1 MRKANIIVS
10 GILLVFAGFYVYLIT
25 NLPSRDLPN
34 TLGAAFMPSVL
45 AGLLVCL
52 CLILLISSYLR
63 RNDSQIVSLPYKELR
78 GIAGLIVLITVYI
91 KAMVYLGFILASII
105 FLGILTWM
113 AGSRKPVEILIASV
127 GVTIAVYLLFYKFFN
142 VQLPAG
148 IFY

>member
-45 AGLLVCL
+45 AGLLACL